1 MAESF
6 WQWQARNL
14 PAKERAAQQRALES
28 LQLPDAYTP
37 GTQGYNPR
45 TNPGSY
51 IRALI
56 EETDQMPVDLQ
67 AEARRRLRWNNIG
80 LPEIATRQK
89 ANDRIEMDAR
99 RRHYLEKMLAAY
111 GVPTEPGAEPEA
123 WGVLAP
129 EARKAMMNYAT
140 NAGSVSGAAGFRDE
154 INNLSESVGV
164 LGPGAPLHT
173 AATWLQS
180 APRAV
185 YATAELGFGE
195 GRNPNAM
202 QNLHNA
208 WNTFTAPVQ
217 AIAGVDG
224 GTSAWKDAE
233 AARGTVQDRDWR
245 TAAYGAKYA
254 EDPSDTNW
262 NPYERAGAE
271 SFLMSQIGDPQKGTG
286 SADDGMQYFMRQG
299 VARRPARWAG
309 MLTDAFL
316 NPIPPSVGPFLSAV
330 KAGKLGAAALH
341 AGVELGPDLIIAAGG
356 ELNDYQAQRHAD
368 ELLKRLSNQ

>member
-1 MAESF
+1 MAETF
-6 WQWQARNL
+6 WQWQARNI
-14 PAKERAAQQRALES
+14 PDQERAAQQRALES

-37 GTQGYNPR
+37 GTQGFNPR
-45 TNPGSY
+45 TNPGAY

-56 EETDQMPVDLQ
+56 EETDKMPVDLD
-67 AEARRRLRWNNIG
+67 AEARARTKLG
-80 LPEIATRQK
+80 FPEILTRQK
-89 ANDRIEMDAR
+89 TNERIEMDAR

-111 GVPTEPGAEPEA
+111 GVPSEPGVEPEA
-123 WGVLAP
+123 WQVLP
-129 EARKAMMNYAT
+129 EEPRRAMMNYAT
-140 NAGSVSGAAGFRDE
+140 NAGSVAETAGFRDE
-154 INNLSESVGV
+154 IGSMRESVGII
-164 LGPGAPLHT
+164 GPGSPLHT

-195 GRNPNAM
+195 GKNPNAM

-233 AARGTVQDRDWR
+233 AARATVQDQDWK

-254 EDPSDTNW
+254 ENANDANW
-262 NPYERAGAE
+262 NPYQRAAGE
-271 SFLMSQIGDPQKGTG
+271 SFLLAQIGDPKKGTG

-309 MLTDAFL
+309 MFTDAFL

-330 KAGKLGAAALH
+330 KGGRLGAAALH
-341 AGVELGPDLIIAAGG
+341 AGVELGPDLAIAGMG
-356 ELNDYQAQRHAD
+356 ELNDYRTQQQAD
-368 ELLKRLSNQ
+368 ELIKRLTNQ